1 MVFNDPALRASWL
14 RYCARVAPISRRASL
29 MLTDDPHIIG
39 QAKRIEESAA
49 AVWSNMR
56 NMFEQAAGIMT
67 QPQFVHVFGTW
78 MEAGQRLQLQQQ
90 QIDSA
95 TAELRSYCLER
106 FSKLEE

>member
-1 MVFNDPALRASWL
+1 MPAILS
-14 RYCARVAPISRRASL
+14 VAPISRRASL